1 VHVRGHRWLFLG
13 AAALFTAA
21 CGHRAHE
28 DTAFRWTTQLAPGAV
43 VHLRD
48 GFGDITVR
56 RAAGSEAIV
65 TGMRQWRR
73 GRAVDLRFAVTQDGN
88 DYYVCAMWRG
98 SGKCGASGYRGRRGG
113 GFLSIFSLFHR
124 GNDATARLVAE
135 LPPNVAVDARTAVGS
150 VQVDGITAG
159 VTAHAT
165 NGTVQAW
172 NVSGPLSLST
182 TNGNVRLTADS
193 LAPTDSV
200 VLSTTN
206 GTVRAELPP
215 GLQGM
220 FDLSTVNGSV
230 SSELPIPGATG
241 GPVGRHLEGQIG
253 QSNRLVKLH
262 AVNGAVRLT
271 SRGAPASH

>member
-21 CGHRAHE
+21 CGHRTRE

-73 GRAVDLRFAVTQDGN
+73 GRAADLRFAVTQDGN

-98 SGKCGASGYRGRRGG
+98 SGTCGANGYRGRRGG

-124 GNDATARLVAE
+124 GNDATARIIAE
-135 LPPNVAVDARTAVGS
+135 LPPNVAVDARTTVGS

-200 VLSTTN
+200 ILSTTN

-230 SSELPIPGATG
+230 SSELPIPAATG
-241 GPVGRHLEGQIG
+241 GRVGRHLEGQIG

-262 AVNGAVRLT
+262 AVNGAVRLM
-271 SRGAPASH
+271 SRGTPASH